1 MRIFAS
7 SIMMWTFVRGGALFW
22 LAQTSFFFFFKKNIW
37 PLTFHFSSH
46 RDSLRLTIVQ
56 TKLVS
61 GRRLGSALSCIA
73 DALGGF
79 HPACWL
85 PPLTSPYI
93 SYENSRTAKS
103 PQQELGRGLSWSASP
118 CVRHVE
124 DCECPRP
131 TPLLDSVRLL
141 AAAAEVAPWPRS
153 QPQAQSQPQPRA
165 RCLWP
170 ISWVDWLR
178 SEHLP
183 GVPLLC
189 IHIQSTEF
197 VKIYC

>member
-1 MRIFAS
+1 
-7 SIMMWTFVRGGALFW
+7 MWTFVRGGALFW
-22 LAQTSFFFFFKKNIW
+22 LAQTSFFFFFFKY
-37 PLTFHFSSH
+37 LTSHFSFFIPPLCLSMPDCCADNVSV
-46 RDSLRLTIVQ
+46 RQEAGQRSL
-56 TKLVS
+56 
-61 GRRLGSALSCIA
+61 GYIA

-85 PPLTSPYI
+85 PPLTAPYI

-103 PQQELGRGLSWSASP
+103 PQQELGKGLSWSASP

-124 DCECPRP
+124 DCECPLP

-153 QPQAQSQPQPRA
+153 QPQAQSQPQPWA
-165 RCLWP
+165 RGLWP
-170 ISWVDWLR
+170 ISWVDCLR

-189 IHIQSTEF
+189 IHIQGTEF